1 MTTWYVLIA
10 YDVLDGE
17 VTEHVG
23 PFDAYMAELV
33 CLSMAGGYTP
43 PGGGWFHVKRARV
56 VRA

>member
-1 MTTWYVLIA
+1 MTRYYVRIA

-33 CLSMAGGYTP
+33 CLSMAGGYSAN
-43 PGGGWFHVKRARV
+43 GGWVHVKRAKV